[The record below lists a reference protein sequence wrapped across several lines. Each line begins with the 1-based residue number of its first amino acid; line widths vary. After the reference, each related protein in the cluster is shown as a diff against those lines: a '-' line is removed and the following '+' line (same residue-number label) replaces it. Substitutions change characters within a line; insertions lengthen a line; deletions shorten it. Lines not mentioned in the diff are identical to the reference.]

1 MSAKIKVTT
10 TRSVDT
16 LMFGVQDA
24 LLPYGKS
31 LAFSEPETCEL
42 HPMAEALMAISGV
55 NSTWIMG
62 DEIMVTKDTDI
73 RWARVKPKVME
84 TIRKVQSHQASS

>member
-1 MSAKIKVTT
+1 MSITVIPTRNEHTITFKVDQ
-10 TRSVDT
+10 S
-16 LMFGVQDA
+16 

-31 LAFSEPETCEL
+31 LAFSEPETTKF

-55 NSTWIMG
+55 NSAWIMA

-73 RWARVKPKVME
+73 RWATVKPKVME
-84 TIRKVQSHQASS
+84 TIKKVQITS